1 MKKGLLLLSVI
12 CVFYMLNPSGRAQER
27 FNLGVSLDL
36 QNSCLDNNSWYTDQT
51 QALLYGFS
59 LTKKI
64 SRLFEV
70 CLTKEIGHT
79 AKATALQGSPLTDL
93 QGNYS
98 RWDMGLIYY
107 FNKDAVFRTGI
118 GVGFDF
124 DCEKFYWV
132 GDNDS
137 LGERDWQWQRNSRG
151 LLGLVALSYRAPKW
165 HARGILSYSPHL
177 TSDETTFA
185 TSTNLWESWENC
197 SLKATLL
204 KIDSEISF
212 KIDKALSLTLGY
224 RYRYYQSPQMQ
235 VITKYEN
242 KKGEKAE
249 LNDVAAAVVQKGQTV
264 NLGLKLLL

>member
-1 MKKGLLLLSVI
+1 M
-12 CVFYMLNPSGRAQER
+12 
-27 FNLGVSLDL
+27 
-36 QNSCLDNNSWYTDQT
+36 
-51 QALLYGFS
+51 
-59 LTKKI
+59 
-64 SRLFEV
+64 
-70 CLTKEIGHT
+70 
-79 AKATALQGSPLTDL
+79 
-93 QGNYS
+93 
-98 RWDMGLIYY
+98 
-107 FNKDAVFRTGI
+107 
-118 GVGFDF
+118 
-124 DCEKFYWV
+124 
-132 GDNDS
+132 
-137 LGERDWQWQRNSRG
+137 
-151 LLGLVALSYRAPKW
+151 GLVALSYRAPKW